1 MVFEGTLSVFINL
14 FKMESI
20 TQQLLTLGLS
30 EKEAQVYLS
39 TLELENTTVAWIAKK
54 AGINRTTA
62 YDILESLKAKG
73 LVSFYLRGKVKYFM
87 AADPDKIVGMLDDR
101 IAREKRAKESFLKVF
116 PQLQEIYG
124 AKRIRPKIQ
133 FFDSPE
139 SLGQMYAYIYGKG
152 GQKDDCLEYASWAK
166 QYQIYP
172 LEMRERLLE
181 IRKKHGI
188 FIRQIAVE
196 NEYTKPWIKGD
207 YAEKRLKEIR
217 LIPDD
222 GFDFGANFETY
233 GDKLVLTV
241 FDEKIG
247 LTGMLIESRELVKMW
262 RTAFE
267 FMWRAL
273 KKFC

>member
-1 MVFEGTLSVFINL
+1 MQ
-14 FKMESI
+14 K
-20 TQQLLTLGLS
+20 LLDLGLS
-30 EKEAQVYLS
+30 EKEAIVYLS
-39 TLELENTTVAWIAKK
+39 TLELENTTVSWIAKK

-62 YDILESLKAKG
+62 YDILESLKDKG

-87 AADPDKIVGMLDDR
+87 AADPDKIVGMLEDKIVR
-101 IAREKRAKESFLKVF
+101 QQRAKENFLKVL
-116 PQLQEIYG
+116 PELQEVYG

-139 SLGQMYAYIYGKG
+139 SLGQMYTHIYGKG
-152 GQKDDCLEYASWAK
+152 GQQDDCLEYASWAK
-166 QYQIYP
+166 QYPIYP
-172 LEMRERLLE
+172 PEMRERLLE
-181 IRKKHGI
+181 HRKKHGI

-196 NEYTKPWIKGD
+196 NEYTKPWVKGD
-207 YAEKRLKEIR
+207 YAEKRFKSVR

-222 GFDFGANFETY
+222 GFDFGSNFETY

-267 FMWRAL
+267 FMWAGA
-273 KKFC
+273 KQFGKCSE